1 MKKLVMSRYGVYI
14 HLMDKERARDIT
26 ADISYIINMQAP
38 FIEYTDDE
46 IEGDEYEYVME
57 RFCRG
62 LGLYEAADEEYIRII
77 FKEGRLLDA
86 ESFMNNPYIR
96 DIHFADRKIGDYLLT
111 SASYDR
117 GEFLQ
122 RDMPD
127 IVPRLGFFREKVTFP
142 GIYEGNVPWMSV
154 CPSEI
159 ETMSEPANRASGRVL
174 VLGLGLGYYP
184 YIISLKDEVEHID
197 IVELSSEVIEI
208 FEKEIFP
215 QFSTKDKI
223 RIIHDDAIE
232 YMKRV
237 ESGQYDFIFSDIWEN
252 QYDGAI
258 AYRKIKEHEERL
270 QETQF
275 MYWIEKQIEEY
286 LTDGV

>member
-1 MKKLVMSRYGVYI
+1 MYI
-14 HLMDKERARDIT
+14 HLMDKERARNIT
-26 ADISYIINMQAP
+26 ADISYIINSQAP
-38 FIEYTDDE
+38 YIEYEDDE
-46 IEGDEYEYVME
+46 IEGDEYKYVME

-62 LGLYEAADEEYIRII
+62 LGLYEAAEDEYIKRV
-77 FKEGRLLDA
+77 FEEGRLLDA
-86 ESFMNNPYIR
+86 GEFRNNPYIR
-96 DIHFADRKIGDYLLT
+96 DICFEEKRIGNYLLT
-111 SASYDR
+111 YASYDR

-122 RDMPD
+122 WDMPG

-142 GIYEGNVPWMSV
+142 GIYEGNIPWMSV

-159 ETMSEPANRASGRVL
+159 ETMSEPANMASGRVL

-197 IVELSSEVIEI
+197 IVEISTEVIEI
-208 FEKEIFP
+208 FEKEILP

-270 QETQF
+270 PETQF